1 MNAPLH
7 SPLMDAP
14 TWMAHQG
21 WSPFPFQ
28 RATWRAMAQ
37 GQSGLLHAT
46 TGSGKTY
53 AIWLGAVDAM
63 KAAAPVFMGPSRHAP
78 PLGILWITP
87 MRALAN
93 DTLAALQAPMA
104 AMAPHWTVAAR
115 TGDSSSAERAR
126 QNTRLPTALV
136 TTPESLTLLLTQAD
150 AAERLAHVRMVIV
163 DEWHELLGTKRGV
176 QVQLALARLR
186 TFSPALQTWG
196 LSATL
201 GDLDHARDVLTGPAG
216 MMVSGIM
223 DKALLV
229 DTLLPPEVE
238 RFPWA
243 GHLGLSMLGAVIN
256 EIEACRNTLVFTN
269 TRSQAELWYQALL
282 EARPDWAGLIALH
295 HGSLDKSVRE
305 WVEAGLKSG
314 TLKAVVA
321 TSSLDLGVDFS
332 PVERV
337 LQVGSC
343 KGVARLMQRA
353 GRSGHAPGQPSRLT
367 LVPTHSLEIVEA
379 AAARRALARGQVESV
394 HSPDKPFDVLIQH
407 VVTVALGGGFEPAQ
421 LLNEVRATY
430 AFREL
435 AQNEWDWVLD
445 FAGRG
450 GHALQAYPD
459 YHRIEAGEDGRY
471 RVVNAAL
478 ARRHRMSVGTIVSD
492 ASIAIAFV
500 RGAVLGHVEESFIA
514 RMRPGDAFLF
524 AGRLLELVRVHDMT
538 AQVKLATGRRAAV
551 PRWNGGK
558 MPLSSKLA
566 DAMLDVMADAAACM
580 DRHGHQPQATGDSSK
595 AKPRRRNAKASEGQ
609 HNGRSCDAPRPD
621 PAEQPELH
629 AAWPLL
635 TVQHRWSRLP
645 QPGTLLIERI
655 KSRDGHHLFV
665 YPFAGRQV
673 HLSLAALWA
682 YRLSTNRPRS
692 FSMSFNDYGF
702 ELLSDL
708 EVPLEDLLAAREALL
723 DTDTLLHD
731 VLASLNA
738 TQLSQRRFRE
748 IARIAGLVF
757 MGYPGQPKSMRQLQA
772 SSSLFFEVFRQ
783 YDPDNLLLSQ
793 AQREVLRHEF
803 ELDRLAG
810 VLHKLAGAQWF
821 VENPR
826 RLTPLAFP
834 LMVERLREQLSTQ
847 KLQDRLQRLLSELHA
862 AADA

>member
-1 MNAPLH
+1 MRAPKKPHMNAPQN
-7 SPLMDAP
+7 SPLMDAAG
-14 TWMAHQG
+14 WMAHQG
-21 WSPFPFQ
+21 WTPFPFQ
-28 RATWRAMAQ
+28 LATWQAMAQ
-37 GQSGLLHAT
+37 GHSGLLHAT

-53 AIWLGAVDAM
+53 AIWLGAIDAL
-63 KAAAPVFMGPSRHAP
+63 KAASPVFMRSSRHAP
-78 PLGILWITP
+78 PLGVLWITP

-93 DTLAALQAPMA
+93 DTLAALQAPIS

-136 TTPESLTLLLTQAD
+136 TTPESLSLLLTQTD

-163 DEWHELLGTKRGV
+163 DEWHELLGSKRGV

-186 TFSPALQTWG
+186 TFNPLLQTWG

-216 MMVSGIM
+216 VMVSGVM
-223 DKALLV
+223 DKALSV
-229 DTLLPPEVE
+229 DTLLPPEFE

-243 GHLGLSMLGAVIN
+243 GHLGLSMLPAVVAQ
-256 EIEACRNTLVFTN
+256 IEACRNTLVFTN

-295 HGSLDKSVRE
+295 HGSLDKQVRE
-305 WVEAGLKSG
+305 WVEAGLKTG
-314 TLKAVVA
+314 ALKAVVA

-343 KGVARLMQRA
+343 KGIARLMQRA

-379 AAARRALARGQVESV
+379 AAARRALAQGQVESV

-407 VVTVALGGGFEPAQ
+407 VVSVALGGGFEAGQ
-421 LLNEVRATY
+421 LCEEVRTTY
-430 AFREL
+430 AFRQLSQE
-435 AQNEWDWVLD
+435 EWGWVLD

-459 YHRIEAGEDGRY
+459 YHRIALGEDGRY
-471 RVVNAAL
+471 RVANTAL
-478 ARRHRMSVGTIVSD
+478 ARRHRMSIGTIVSD

-538 AQVKLATGRRAAV
+538 AQVKLASAKRGAV

-566 DAMLDVMADAAACM
+566 DAMLDMM
-580 DRHGHQPQATGDSSK
+580 SEATALLTRQDT
-595 AKPRRRNAKASEGQ
+595 
-609 HNGRSCDAPRPD
+609 PRPD
-621 PAEQPELH
+621 QATQPELH

-635 TVQHRWSRLP
+635 ALQHRWSHLP
-645 QPGTLLIERI
+645 QTGTLLIERL
-655 KSRDGHHLFV
+655 KSRDGHHLFI

-682 YRLSTNRPRS
+682 YRLSAAQPRS
-692 FSMSFNDYGF
+692 FSMAVNDYGF
-702 ELLSDL
+702 ELLSDV
-708 EVPLEDLLAAREALL
+708 EVPPDQLLAAREGLL
-723 DTDTLLHD
+723 DTARLQPD

-757 MGYPGQPKSMRQLQA
+757 VGYPGQPKSMRQLQA
-772 SSSLFFEVFRQ
+772 SSSLFFDVFRQ
-783 YDPDNLLLSQ
+783 YDPENLLLVQ

-803 ELDRLAG
+803 ELERLTG
-810 VLHKLAGAQWF
+810 VLNKLAQAQWRI
-821 VENPR
+821 ESPR
-826 RLTPLAFP
+826 RITPLAFP
-834 LMVERLREQLSTQ
+834 LMVERLRERLSTQ
-847 KLQDRLQRLLSELHA
+847 KLQDRLQRLLRELHA

>member
-1 MNAPLH
+1 M
-7 SPLMDAP
+7 
-14 TWMAHQG
+14 TAHTARQWLAEQG
-21 WSPFPFQ
+21 WTPFAFQ
-28 RATWRAMAQ
+28 EATWQAMAE
-37 GQSGLLHAT
+37 GRSGLLHAT

-53 AIWLGAVDAM
+53 AIWLGALAALT
-63 KAAAPVFMGPSRHAP
+63 KASASTKASSTTP
-78 PLGILWITP
+78 PLSILWITP

-93 DTLAALQAPMA
+93 DTLAALQAPLPA
-104 AMAPHWTVAAR
+104 LAPTWQIAAR
-115 TGDSSSAERAR
+115 TGDISSAERTR

-136 TTPESLTLLLTQAD
+136 TTPESLSLLLTQAD
-150 AAERLAHVRMVIV
+150 ASERLAHVRMVIV
-163 DEWHELLGTKRGV
+163 DEWHELLGSKRGV

-186 TFSPALQTWG
+186 SWQPALQTWG

-201 GDLDHARDVLTGPAG
+201 GDLPHARDVLCGPQGA
-216 MMVSGIM
+216 MVSGVM
-223 DKALLV
+223 DKALTV
-229 DTLLPPEVE
+229 DTLLPPQVE

-243 GHLGLSMLGAVIN
+243 GHLGMGMLDAVVG
-256 EIEACRNTLVFTN
+256 EIDASCNTLVFTN

-295 HGSLDKSVRE
+295 HGSLDKAVRE

-314 TLKAVVA
+314 CLKAVVA

-343 KGVARLMQRA
+343 KGIARLMQRA

-379 AAARRALARGQVESV
+379 AAARHALALGQVESV
-394 HSPDKPFDVLIQH
+394 HSPHKPFDVLIQH
-407 VVTVALGGGFEPAQ
+407 VVTVALGGGFEAMQ
-421 LLNEVRATY
+421 LFDEVRRTH
-430 AFREL
+430 AFADLEPD
-435 AQNEWDWVLD
+435 EWQWVLD

-459 YHRIEAGEDGRY
+459 YHRIELGQDGRY

-492 ASIAIAFV
+492 ASITVTFV
-500 RGAVLGHVEESFIA
+500 RGAVLGQVEESFVA

-524 AGRLLELVRVHDMT
+524 AGRLLELVRVKDMT

-551 PRWNGGK
+551 PRWQGGK
-558 MPLSSKLA
+558 MPMSSKLA
-566 DAMLDVMADAAACM
+566 DAMLDVMAQAAHHM
-580 DRHGHQPQATGDSSK
+580 LDHDGT
-595 AKPRRRNAKASEGQ
+595 
-609 HNGRSCDAPRPD
+609 APAPD
-621 PAEQPELH
+621 PQVQPELH
-629 AAWPLL
+629 AVWPLL
-635 TVQHRWSRLP
+635 SLQHTWSMLP
-645 QPGTLLIERI
+645 RPRTLLIERI
-655 KSRDGHHLFV
+655 KSRDGHHLFI

-673 HLSLAALWA
+673 HLSLASLWA
-682 YRLSTNRPRS
+682 YRLSMAQPRT

-702 ELLSDL
+702 ELLSDQDISLADL
-708 EVPLEDLLAAREALL
+708 EGARDLLL
-723 DTDTLLHD
+723 DTQSLLPH

-757 MGYPGQPKSMRQLQA
+757 MGYPGQPKSMRQVQA

-783 YDPDNLLLSQ
+783 HDPANLLLSQ

-803 ELDRLAG
+803 ELDRLG
-810 VLHKLAGAQWF
+810 DTLTRLADAAWHITQ
-821 VENPR
+821 PR
-826 RLTPLAFP
+826 RFTPLAFP

-847 KLQDRLQRLLSELHA
+847 KLHDRLERLLRELHA
-862 AADA
+862 AADAR